1 MTQENKDA
9 LYREEFKSV
18 YDNGDNIDPRIFCN
32 IKGKYTIG
40 DVEKCWQFYLAG
52 GKASQEEV
60 DKWKKCSSDNEQFW
74 QFRRTEMLQEIE
86 SLKKELEELRK
97 ANYEVESGNH
107 DTALVDIKKLRSLVE
122 QARLMILEMNT
133 AIGFYVTNE
142 DGSQEPLSK
151 KWLKEAQ
158 ELLGGGL

>member
-1 MTQENKDA
+1 MSENKDEK
-9 LYREEFKSV
+9 YRKEFLDLDTVSIC
-18 YDNGDNIDPRIFCN
+18 IDT
-32 IKGKYTIG
+32 Y
-40 DVEKCWQFYLAG
+40 AG
-52 GKASQEEV
+52 VNNLNHFDTRLECYIAGRKASEEEI

-86 SLKKELEELRK
+86 SLKKELGELRK

-158 ELLGGGL
+158 ELLGRGL

>member
-9 LYREEFKSV
+9 QCREEALKYWVDVIGNDGPRYSSL
-18 YDNGDNIDPRIFCN
+18 GDFEYFEE
-32 IKGKYTIG
+32 G
-40 DVEKCWQFYLAG
+40 YLAG
-52 GKASQEEV
+52 RKASEEEI
-60 DKWKKCSSDNEQFW
+60 DKWKKCSLDNEQFW
-74 QFRRTEMLQEIE
+74 QLRRTEMLQEIE
-86 SLKKELEELRK
+86 SLKKELEEVRK

-158 ELLGGGL
+158 ELLGRDL